1 LSYGI
6 PAVRREVFIHVE
18 IMSSRNRGIMAKKR
32 FFGQLS
38 QAFSAKPEA
47 GESVV
52 DTATLD
58 ALKQENVRL
67 TRALEE
73 LSMLNELAREIGAS
87 RDSQGIMDRIIRRSL
102 KSVHAEQAV
111 ITMVSEQSL
120 EPMKTLVRAM
130 VTSSEHEQFHLSQNL
145 LGWMHLNKKALLSNS
160 PRTDERFR
168 GITWDESINSILCV
182 PLMVKSELKGVLT
195 AYNKKGGGG
204 FTEEDQRLLAII
216 AMQSAQ
222 VIENARLY
230 EEQQAYIRMQ
240 EEVKLASRIQLD
252 LLPKAAPRIDG
263 YDIAGRS
270 IPAQLVGG
278 DYFDFIPMSD
288 ERMALCLGDVSGK
301 GLPASLLMAN
311 LQATL
316 RGQTLHDIPVS
327 MRMNRAN
334 ELLYRSTDPEK
345 FATLF
350 YGVLDIKAN
359 NLTFSNAGHENPYLN
374 TTANTSARLT
384 TGGTVLGVVDN
395 FPFEEEIVPVGLGD
409 LLVIFSD
416 GITEA
421 FDIDENQFGEKR
433 LEEVIERHKLEP
445 AAAIIEHIVEA
456 VQEFAGEAPQAD
468 DLTLV
473 VIKRV
478 GP

>member
-1 LSYGI
+1 M
-6 PAVRREVFIHVE
+6 P
-18 IMSSRNRGIMAKKR
+18 KKR
-32 FFGQLS
+32 FLGQLS
-38 QAFSAKPEA
+38 QVLSSKSGAEEKAEPSGQLE
-47 GESVV
+47 V
-52 DTATLD
+52 
-58 ALKQENVRL
+58 LKEENLRL

-87 RDSQGIMDRIIRRSL
+87 RDSQAIMDRIIRRSL
-102 KSVHAEQAV
+102 KAVNAQQCV

-130 VTSSEHEQFHLSQNL
+130 VTSAEHQQFHLSQNL

-168 GITWDESINSILCV
+168 GITWDDSIRSILCV

-195 AYNKKGGGG
+195 AYNKKGDGG
-204 FTEEDQRLLAII
+204 FTDGDQRILAII
-216 AMQSAQ
+216 AMQSGQ

-230 EEQQAYIRMQ
+230 EQQQAYIRMQ
-240 EEVKLASRIQLD
+240 EEVRLASTIQRD
-252 LLPKAAPRIDG
+252 LLPEAAPKVAG

-270 IPAQLVGG
+270 IPAQMVGG
-278 DYFDFIPMSD
+278 DYFDFIQVGPD
-288 ERMALCLGDVSGK
+288 HLAICLGDVSGK

-316 RGQTLHDIPVS
+316 RGQTLHEISVS
-327 MRMNRAN
+327 ERIVRSN
-334 ELLYRSTDPEK
+334 ELLFRSTDPEK

-350 YGVLDIKAN
+350 YGVLDERRHTI
-359 NLTFSNAGHENPYLN
+359 TYTNAGHENPYLVK
-374 TTANTSARLT
+374 AGGEVVRLT
-384 TGGTVLGVVDN
+384 AGGTVLGVVDH
-395 FPFEEEIVPVGLGD
+395 FPFDEDVARIDAGD

-421 FDIDENQFGEKR
+421 FNVEEEQFGERR
-433 LEEVIERHKLEP
+433 LEEVLRAGIDDPADKL
-445 AAAIIEHIVEA
+445 IDRIVEA
-456 VQEFAGEAPQAD
+456 VNGFAGQAPQAD

-473 VIKRV
+473 VMKRAA
-478 GP
+478 

>member
-1 LSYGI
+1 
-6 PAVRREVFIHVE
+6 
-18 IMSSRNRGIMAKKR
+18 MSKRNILGHI
-32 FFGQLS
+32 S
-38 QAFSAKPEA
+38 QALSSKPA
-47 GESVV
+47 GEE
-52 DTATLD
+52 TEQAGRLE
-58 ALKQENVRL
+58 ALKEENIRL

-87 RDSQGIMDRIIRRSL
+87 RDSQAIMDRIIRRSL
-102 KSVHAEQAV
+102 KAVNAQQAV
-111 ITMVSEQSL
+111 ITMVSEQAL

-130 VTSSEHEQFHLSQNL
+130 VTSAEHQQFHLSQNL

-168 GITWDESINSILCV
+168 GITWDDSIRSILCV

-195 AYNKKGGGG
+195 VYNKKGDGT
-204 FTEEDQRLLAII
+204 FTEGDQRLLAII

-230 EEQQAYIRMQ
+230 EEQQAYVRMQ
-240 EEVKLASRIQLD
+240 EEVRLASTIQRD
-252 LLPKAAPRIDG
+252 LLPKSSPQVSG

-270 IPAQLVGG
+270 IPAQMVGG
-278 DYFDFIPMSD
+278 DYFDFIRMSD
-288 ERMALCLGDVSGK
+288 EILAICLGDVSGK

-316 RGQTLHDIPVS
+316 RGQSLHEIPVKDRVRRS
-327 MRMNRAN
+327 N
-334 ELLYRSTDPEK
+334 ELLFRSTDPEK

-350 YGVLDIKAN
+350 YGVLDVQHHTF
-359 NLTFSNAGHENPYLN
+359 TFSNAGHENPFHFKRDRGM
-374 TTANTSARLT
+374 ARLT
-384 TGGTVLGVVDN
+384 AGGTVLGVIDR
-395 FPFEEEIVPVGLGD
+395 FPFEEDVVRIDTGD

-421 FDIDENQFGEKR
+421 FNVDDDQFGEAR
-433 LEEVIERHKLEP
+433 LEAAIQESLDEP
-445 AAAIIEHIVEA
+445 SEAIIEKVVTA
-456 VQEFAGEAPQAD
+456 VNEFAGQAPQAD

-473 VIKRV
+473 IMKRTA
-478 GP
+478 

>member
-1 LSYGI
+1 
-6 PAVRREVFIHVE
+6 
-18 IMSSRNRGIMAKKR
+18 
-32 FFGQLS
+32 
-38 QAFSAKPEA
+38 
-47 GESVV
+47 
-52 DTATLD
+52 
-58 ALKQENVRL
+58 
-67 TRALEE
+67 
-73 LSMLNELAREIGAS
+73 
-87 RDSQGIMDRIIRRSL
+87 
-102 KSVHAEQAV
+102 
-111 ITMVSEQSL
+111 
-120 EPMKTLVRAM
+120 
-130 VTSSEHEQFHLSQNL
+130 
-145 LGWMHLNKKALLSNS
+145 
-160 PRTDERFR
+160 
-168 GITWDESINSILCV
+168 
-182 PLMVKSELKGVLT
+182 MVKSELKGVLT

-252 LLPKAAPRIDG
+252 LLPKSAPEIAG
-263 YDIAGRS
+263 YDISGKS
-270 IPAQLVGG
+270 IPAQMVGG

-316 RGQTLHDIPVS
+316 RGQTLHEVS
-327 MRMNRAN
+327 VSERVSRAN

-350 YGVLDIKAN
+350 YGVLN
-359 NLTFSNAGHENPYLN
+359 FTEHRLTFSNAGHENPYLN
-374 TTANTSARLT
+374 PQAAGNSGQRLT

-395 FPFEEEIVPVGLGD
+395 FPFEEEVVPIGLGD

-421 FDIDENQFGEKR
+421 FDIDENQFGERR
-433 LEEVIERHKLEP
+433 LEDVIAMHRDEP
-445 AAAIIEHIVEA
+445 AARIIDRIVDA
-456 VQEFAGEAPQAD
+456 VREFAGDAPQAD

-478 GP
+478 AS

>member
-1 LSYGI
+1 MQVTMPKKGILGQISHALSSK
-6 PAVRREVFIHVE
+6 PASGETGEGTQQLEV
-18 IMSSRNRGIMAKKR
+18 
-32 FFGQLS
+32 
-38 QAFSAKPEA
+38 
-47 GESVV
+47 
-52 DTATLD
+52 
-58 ALKQENVRL
+58 LKEENLRL

-87 RDSQGIMDRIIRRSL
+87 RDSQAIMDRIIRRSL
-102 KSVHAEQAV
+102 KALNAQQCV
-111 ITMVSEQSL
+111 ITLVSEQSL

-130 VTSSEHEQFHLSQNL
+130 VTSAEHQQFHLSQNL

-168 GITWDESINSILCV
+168 GITWDDSIRSILCV

-195 AYNKKGGGG
+195 AYNKKGEGG
-204 FTEEDQRLLAII
+204 FTEGDQRLLAII

-230 EEQQAYIRMQ
+230 EQQQAYVRMQ
-240 EEVKLASRIQLD
+240 EEVRLASTIQRD
-252 LLPKAAPRIDG
+252 LLPKAAPQILG

-270 IPAQLVGG
+270 IPAQMVGG
-278 DYFDFIPMSD
+278 DYFDFIAMGSD
-288 ERMALCLGDVSGK
+288 HLAVCLGDVSGK

-316 RGQTLHDIPVS
+316 RGQSLHEIPVNERVTRS
-327 MRMNRAN
+327 N

-350 YGVLDIKAN
+350 YGVLDQTRHT
-359 NLTFSNAGHENPYLN
+359 LTYSNAGHENPFLFK
-374 TTANTSARLT
+374 AGGEVVRLT
-384 TGGTVLGVVDN
+384 VGGTVLGVIDQ
-395 FPFEEEIVPVGLGD
+395 FPFEEGVVRIDPGD
-409 LLVIFSD
+409 LLVVFSD

-421 FDIDENQFGEKR
+421 FNVADEQFGESR
-433 LEEVIERHKLEP
+433 LEEILKEGGGETAESLIDK
-445 AAAIIEHIVEA
+445 IVEA
-456 VQEFAGEAPQAD
+456 VNKFAGEAPQAD

-473 VIKRV
+473 VMKRAA
-478 GP
+478 

>member
-1 LSYGI
+1 
-6 PAVRREVFIHVE
+6 
-18 IMSSRNRGIMAKKR
+18 MAKRK
-32 FFGQLS
+32 FFGQIS
-38 QAFSAKPEA
+38 QKFSKIER
-47 GESVV
+47 GEEGDAPVSIE
-52 DTATLD
+52 
-58 ALKQENVRL
+58 ALKQENLRL

-87 RDSQGIMDRIIRRSL
+87 RNTEAIMDRIIKRSL
-102 KSVHAEQAV
+102 RAVHAEQAV
-111 ITMVSEQSL
+111 ITMVSEQSP

-130 VTSSEHEQFHLSQNL
+130 VTSAEHEQFHLSQNL
-145 LGWMHLNKKALLSNS
+145 LGWMHLNKKSLLSNS

-168 GITWDESINSILCV
+168 GITWDDSIHSILCV

-195 AYNKKGGGG
+195 AYNKKGGGE
-204 FTEEDQRLLAII
+204 FTEDDQRLLAII

-222 VIENARLY
+222 VIDNARLY
-230 EEQQAYIRMQ
+230 EEQEAYMRMQ

-252 LLPKAAPRIDG
+252 LLPKEAPKIPG

-278 DYFDFIPMSD
+278 DYFDFIPL
-288 ERMALCLGDVSGK
+288 ENNQMAICLGDVSGK

-316 RGQTLHDIPVS
+316 RGQSLHHIAVKA
-327 MRMNRAN
+327 RMERAN
-334 ELLYRSTDPEK
+334 KLLYRSTDPEK

-350 YGVLDIKAN
+350 YGVLGLDDN
-359 NLTFSNAGHENPYLN
+359 RLTFSNAGHENPYLFSSDN
-374 TTANTSARLT
+374 GTLRLA

-395 FPFEEEIVPVGLGD
+395 FPYDEEVVPFRVGD
-409 LLVIFSD
+409 VLVAFSD

-421 FDIDENQFGEKR
+421 FDKDEDQFGEER
-433 LEEVIERHKLEP
+433 LDVVLADCRHERADVIIDK
-445 AAAIIEHIVEA
+445 IVEA
-456 VQEFAGEAPQAD
+456 VKAFANGAPQAD

-473 VIKRV
+473 VVKRI
-478 GP
+478 GS

>member
-1 LSYGI
+1 
-6 PAVRREVFIHVE
+6 
-18 IMSSRNRGIMAKKR
+18 MAKKR
-32 FFGQLS
+32 FFGQIS
-38 QAFSAKPEA
+38 QAFSSKP
-47 GESVV
+47 
-52 DTATLD
+52 DTAD
-58 ALKQENVRL
+58 APVIPAAVEALKQENIRL

-102 KSVHAEQAV
+102 KSVYAEQAV

-160 PRTDERFR
+160 PGADERFR

-240 EEVKLASRIQLD
+240 EEVRLASRIQLD
-252 LLPKAAPRIDG
+252 LLPDSAPQIDG
-263 YDIAGRS
+263 YDISGRS
-270 IPAQLVGG
+270 IPAQMVGG

-288 ERMALCLGDVSGK
+288 NKLALCLGDVSGK

-316 RGQTLHDIPVS
+316 RGQTLHDVPVS
-327 MRMNRAN
+327 LRMNRAN

-350 YGVLDIKAN
+350 YGVLDLDQH

-374 TTANTSARLT
+374 TLQNGDSRLS

-395 FPFEEEIVPVGLGD
+395 FPFEEEIVPIGSGD

-421 FDIDENQFGEKR
+421 FDINENQFGENR
-433 LEEVIERHKLEP
+433 LEDVIEKHKTEP
-445 AAAIIEHIVEA
+445 AVAIIEHIVEA
-456 VQEFAGEAPQAD
+456 VQEFAGDAPQAD

-478 GP
+478 ES

>member
-1 LSYGI
+1 
-6 PAVRREVFIHVE
+6 
-18 IMSSRNRGIMAKKR
+18 MAKKR

-38 QAFSAKPEA
+38 QAFSSKP
-47 GESVV
+47 
-52 DTATLD
+52 DTAEGAPD
-58 ALKQENVRL
+58 AATVEVLKQENLRL

-102 KSVHAEQAV
+102 KSVYAEQAV

-160 PRTDERFR
+160 PGSDERFR

-252 LLPKAAPRIDG
+252 LLPKAAPEIEG
-263 YDIAGRS
+263 YDIAGKS
-270 IPAQLVGG
+270 IPAQMVGG
-278 DYFDFIPMSD
+278 DYFDFILMTE

-316 RGQTLHDIPVS
+316 RGQTLHDVPVS
-327 MRMNRAN
+327 QRMNRAN
-334 ELLYRSTDPEK
+334 ELMYRSTDPEK

-350 YGVLDIKAN
+350 YGVLDFHEHHM
-359 NLTFSNAGHENPYLN
+359 TFSNAGHENPYLN
-374 TTANTSARLT
+374 QTDGSGRRLT

-395 FPFEEEIVPVGLGD
+395 FPFEEEVVPIGTGD

-421 FDIDENQFGEKR
+421 FDVDENQFGEQR
-433 LEEVIERHKLEP
+433 LEDVIAMHRNEP
-445 AAAIIEHIVEA
+445 AAVLIDRIVEA
-456 VQEFAGEAPQAD
+456 VRDFAGDAPQAD

-478 GP
+478 AS